1 MHKWDGDVSYMDFAR
16 NYTSQEL
23 PDISLSARFMLS
35 RDSD

>member
-35 RDSD
+35 RDGD